1 VLHLIETE
9 RDLPRPASYFSVAIC
24 RAATARCLHADIRR
38 KRVMRAIKNDKR
50 ITECRISLFITLES
64 NQQELQFCQ
73 IAPYQGDEKRQWL
86 DDSDCQAFGLYSDT
100 HVAARVLLSC
110 GMIISAFGKQLAS
123 SNLLFISAARAQ
135 RIHHASNRLKN
146 HDLAIFFGIV
156 DFLRFYCTKFHLE
169 IYLILTEP
177 PRGTP
182 RPWCQVQKGVE
193 AQVPARKRS

>member
-1 VLHLIETE
+1 MPKLG
-9 RDLPRPASYFSVAIC
+9 PRLLC
-24 RAATARCLHADIRR
+24 DQKT
-38 KRVMRAIKNDKR
+38 DKR
-50 ITECRISLFITLES
+50 IAECRISLSITLES

-135 RIHHASNRLKN
+135 RIHHASNWLQPVKKSRPR
-146 HDLAIFFGIV
+146 DFFWDCGFFT
-156 DFLRFYCTKFHLE
+156 FLLHEVSLRNISYPNRAPSRYPTSLVPSSKRGRGPGPSPKKVV
-169 IYLILTEP
+169 ILGPST
-177 PRGTP
+177 
-182 RPWCQVQKGVE
+182 QKGSS
-193 AQVPARKRS
+193 PRSQPTL